1 MGSFQDFFLIYIS
14 CGVFRLVG
22 VSVFVVPFFVLG
34 FIYSPDILCF
44 DFDRRR

>member
-1 MGSFQDFFLIYIS
+1 MGSSQEFLYIDIS